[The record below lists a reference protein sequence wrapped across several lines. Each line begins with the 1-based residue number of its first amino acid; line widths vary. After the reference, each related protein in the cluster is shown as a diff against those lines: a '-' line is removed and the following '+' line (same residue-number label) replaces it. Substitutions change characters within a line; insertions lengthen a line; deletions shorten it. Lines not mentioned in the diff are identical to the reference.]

1 MDKYREKIEL
11 LCIIVAAHNKKM
23 ILHKQDTTTY
33 IEN

>member
-1 MDKYREKIEL
+1 MDKYREKTEL
-11 LCIIVAAHNKKM
+11 LCIIVAAYNKQV